1 MKENR
6 LSSFDRNGR
15 LAFTLIELLVVIA
28 VIGILAGMLLPALGR
43 AKHAARRADCIN
55 NQRQIGIAFALY
67 TVDNKDY
74 LPPQVQLSSDAS
86 KLEHPAW
93 RKFWSSTLGMTS
105 RKENIML
112 RWDAALWHDYLDQN
126 TNVWHCAA
134 NTKLPLAMKR
144 MRESWESYQGWR
156 EWIPDLDKEW
166 GFSYGGNFLGVGP
179 SAVEQFLGI
188 GGKPISRGSASGMFG
203 GSGIKSA
210 AIRAPSE
217 MIIMGDRASWTVS
230 DRTSFVWVLST
241 THGVS
246 AQSYSGPSANHFVLW
261 YTAGRSLSQRHSG
274 RTVMLL
280 ADGHVETDTARN
292 WTLPVSERRRRW
304 NYDNQPHE
312 EFWKHLSPDDWN
324 PIGFDEPF

>member
-6 LSSFDRNGR
+6 LLSFDRNSR
-15 LAFTLIELLVVIA
+15 SAFTLIELLVVIA
-28 VIGILAGMLLPALGR
+28 VIGILASMLLPTLGR

-67 TVDNKDY
+67 AVDNKDY
-74 LPPQVQLSSDAS
+74 LPPQAQYSSDFG

-93 RKFWSSTLGMTS
+93 RLTVR
-105 RKENIML
+105 RKYMRL
-112 RWDAALWHDYLDQN
+112 RWDAALWHNYLDQN

-134 NTKLPLAMKR
+134 NTKLPLAMKK
-144 MRESWESYQGWR
+144 MRESWDSSRWSD
-156 EWIPDLDKEW
+156 WVPDLDKEW
-166 GFSYGGNFLGVGP
+166 GFSYGGNFYGVGHYGMDHW
-179 SAVEQFLGI
+179 LGI
-188 GGKPISRGSASGMFG
+188 AGKRGKHYDGVQGSGM
-203 GSGIKSA
+203 GIKSA

-217 MIIMGDRASWTVS
+217 MIIMGDMASWVVS
-230 DRTSFVWVLST
+230 DRSPFVRVRGTTQWVSGQVTSE
-241 THGVS
+241 
-246 AQSYSGPSANHFVLW
+246 
-261 YTAGRSLSQRHSG
+261 AGKAIIAPGRLLSQRHSG

-312 EFWKHLSPDDWN
+312 EFWKHLNPNDWN
-324 PIGFDEPF
+324 PIGYDEPF

>member
-67 TVDNKDY
+67 AVDNKDY
-74 LPPQVQLSSDAS
+74 LPAHAQFSSDVT

-93 RKFWSSTLGMTS
+93 RKV
-105 RKENIML
+105 RVPRDDDIML

-134 NTKLPLAMKR
+134 NTKLPLAMKK
-144 MRESWESYQGWR
+144 MRGSWESPNGWAD
-156 EWIPDLDKEW
+156 WVPDLDKEW
-166 GFSYGGNFLGVGP
+166 GFSYGGNFLGVGHQTN
-179 SAVEQFLGI
+179 ERQYLGI
-188 GGKPISRGSASGMFG
+188 GGEKQEHMSY

-210 AIRAPSE
+210 AIRAPLE
-217 MIIMGDRASWTVS
+217 MIIMGDRASWAVS
-230 DRTSFVWVLST
+230 RSDSVRVIGTI
-241 THGVS
+241 HIVS
-246 AQSYSGPSANHFVLW
+246 AQSYSGPVANHFVLW
-261 YTAGRSLSQRHSG
+261 FSAGRSLSQRHSG

-312 EFWKHLSPDDWN
+312 EFWKHLSPNDWN
-324 PIGFDEPF
+324 PIGLDEPF

>member
-6 LSSFDRNGR
+6 LSSSDRNSR
-15 LAFTLIELLVVIA
+15 SAFTLIELLVVIA
-28 VIGILAGMLLPALGR
+28 VIGILASMLLPALGR

-67 TVDNKDY
+67 AVDNKDY
-74 LPPQVQLSSDAS
+74 LPAHAQFSSDVA

-93 RKFWSSTLGMTS
+93 RKVRVPGN
-105 RKENIML
+105 KDIML

-134 NTKLPLAMKR
+134 NTKLPLAMKK

-156 EWIPDLDKEW
+156 EWIPELDKEW
-166 GFSYGGNFLGVGP
+166 GFSYGGNFLEVGRG
-179 SAVEQFLGI
+179 AAGQELGLDWDFLGI
-188 GGKPISRGSASGMFG
+188 GGKWQERSVH

-217 MIIMGDRASWTVS
+217 MIVMGDRASWRVS
-230 DRTSFVWVLST
+230 RSGSVWVSGT
-241 THGVS
+241 THIVS
-246 AQSYSGPSANHFVLW
+246 AQSYSGPVANHFILW
-261 YTAGRSLSQRHSG
+261 FSAGRSLSQRHSG

-312 EFWKHLSPDDWN
+312 EFWKHLNPNDWN
-324 PIGFDEPF
+324 PIGTDEPF

>member
-6 LSSFDRNGR
+6 LSSSDRNGR
-15 LAFTLIELLVVIA
+15 SAFTLIELLVVIA
-28 VIGILAGMLLPALGR
+28 VIGILASMLLPALGR
-43 AKHAARRADCIN
+43 ARHAAWRADCIN

-67 TVDNKDY
+67 AGDNKDY
-74 LPPQVQLSSDAS
+74 LPPRAQFSSDVA

-93 RKFWSSTLGMTS
+93 RKVRVPGD
-105 RKENIML
+105 KDIML

-134 NTKLPLAMKR
+134 NTKLPLAMKK
-144 MRESWESYQGWR
+144 MRESWESPNGWAD
-156 EWIPDLDKEW
+156 WVPDLDKEW
-166 GFSYGGNFLGVGP
+166 GFSYSGNFSGVGHRMN
-179 SAVEQFLGI
+179 ERQHLGI
-188 GGKPISRGSASGMFG
+188 GGKEQEHMSY

-217 MIIMGDRASWTVS
+217 MIVMGDRASW
-230 DRTSFVWVLST
+230 RVLRSGSVLVNGT
-241 THGVS
+241 LHIVA
-246 AQSYSGPSANHFVLW
+246 AQSYSGGAADHPLALW

>member
-15 LAFTLIELLVVIA
+15 SAFTLIELLVVIA
-28 VIGILAGMLLPALGR
+28 VIGILASMLLPALGR

-55 NQRQIGIAFALY
+55 NQRQIGIAFTLY
-67 TVDNKDY
+67 AVDNKDY
-74 LPPQVQLSSDAS
+74 LPAEAQFSSDVA
-86 KLEHPAW
+86 KLEHSAW
-93 RKFWSSTLGMTS
+93 RKFRSS

-134 NTKLPLAMKR
+134 NKKLPLAMKR
-144 MRESWESYQGWR
+144 MRESWESYQGWL

-166 GFSYGGNFLGVGP
+166 GFSYSGNFLGVGHRGTN
-179 SAVEQFLGI
+179 ERQYLGI
-188 GGKPISRGSASGMFG
+188 GGKEQERRNC

-217 MIIMGDRASWTVS
+217 MIIMGDRASWFLGS
-230 DRTSFVWVLST
+230 DSWVRVIGTL
-241 THGVS
+241 HIVS
-246 AQSYSGPSANHFVLW
+246 AQSYSVPWTNYIELFVSK
-261 YTAGRSLSQRHSG
+261 GRTLSQRHSG

-280 ADGHVETDTARN
+280 ADGHVETDTTRN

-312 EFWKHLSPDDWN
+312 EFWKHLNPDDWN
-324 PIGFDEPF
+324 PIGTDEPF

>member
-15 LAFTLIELLVVIA
+15 SAFTLIELLVVIA

-67 TVDNKDY
+67 AVDNKDY
-74 LPPQVQLSSDAS
+74 LPPQVQLSSDVA

-93 RKFWSSTLGMTS
+93 RKFRTP
-105 RKENIML
+105 RKENMML
-112 RWDAALWHDYLDQN
+112 RWDAVLWHDYLDRN

-134 NTKLPLAMKR
+134 NTKLPLAMKKT
-144 MRESWESYQGWR
+144 MEANLDQSWR

-179 SAVEQFLGI
+179 SMVEQFLGI
-188 GGKPISRGSASGMFG
+188 GGKEFPIVAFASGFF
-203 GSGIKSA
+203 STSIKSA

-217 MIIMGDRASWTVS
+217 MIVMGDRASWRVL
-230 DRTSFVWVLST
+230 DRAPFVRVLGT

-261 YTAGRSLSQRHSG
+261 YTAGRTLSQRHSG

-312 EFWKHLSPDDWN
+312 EFWKHLSPDGWN

>member
-6 LSSFDRNGR
+6 LSFFDRNGR
-15 LAFTLIELLVVIA
+15 SAFTLIELLVVIA
-28 VIGILAGMLLPALGR
+28 VIGILASMLLPALGR

-67 TVDNKDY
+67 AVDNKDY
-74 LPPQVQLSSDAS
+74 LPAHAQFSSDVA

-93 RKFWSSTLGMTS
+93 RKV
-105 RKENIML
+105 RVPEDKDIML

-144 MRESWESYQGWR
+144 MKESWESYQGWR

-166 GFSYGGNFLGVGP
+166 GFSYGGNFLGSGKKFRMGY
-179 SAVEQFLGI
+179 QTMDLLGI
-188 GGKPISRGSASGMFG
+188 EGKTIIKGVFAFH

-217 MIIMGDRASWTVS
+217 MIIMGDRASWGVS
-230 DRTSFVWVLST
+230 RSGSVWVSGT
-241 THGVS
+241 THIVS
-246 AQSYSGPSANHFVLW
+246 AQSYSGPVANHFILW
-261 YTAGRSLSQRHSG
+261 FSAGRSLSQRHSG

-292 WTLPVSERRRRW
+292 WTLPVSERRRW

-312 EFWKHLSPDDWN
+312 EF
-324 PIGFDEPF
+324 